1 MLTDICRTPILFPLV
16 SWLQPA
22 THESCAIDID
32 IWRFTYI
39 VIYIYTVYGSLHTAV
54 TTQIA

>member
-1 MLTDICRTPILFPLV
+1 MLFPLV

-32 IWRFTYI
+32 IWRSTYI
-39 VIYIYTVYGSLHTAV
+39 IIYIYIHTAYGSLHTAV